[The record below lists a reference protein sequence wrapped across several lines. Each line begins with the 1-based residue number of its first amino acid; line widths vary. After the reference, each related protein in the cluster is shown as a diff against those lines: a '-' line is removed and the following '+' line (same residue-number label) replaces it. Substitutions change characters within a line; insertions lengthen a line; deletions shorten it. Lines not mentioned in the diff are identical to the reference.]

1 MSGSMTQ
8 RETSNIDKGEMNM
21 RTKAAYDQLL
31 QMNENEEDLVYQRPR
46 SHSVPNMEFQD
57 P

>member
-8 RETSNIDKGEMNM
+8 RETSNLDKGEMNL

-31 QMNENEEDLVYQRPR
+31 QMNENEEDLMHQRPR
-46 SHSVPNMEFQD
+46 SHSVPNMVF
-57 P
+57 